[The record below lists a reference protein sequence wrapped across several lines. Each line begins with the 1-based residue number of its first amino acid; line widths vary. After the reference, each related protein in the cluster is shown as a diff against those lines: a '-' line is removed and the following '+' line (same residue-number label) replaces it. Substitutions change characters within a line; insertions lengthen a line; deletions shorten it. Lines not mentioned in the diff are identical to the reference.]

1 MIKGD
6 RRVRP
11 ALMTG
16 VALAGLV
23 LGAGAANAKSVLG
36 VNGPRLD
43 AAELEDARHRD
54 VMLDPREVLNERHGG
69 TILDPTQLL
78 DERHVR
84 APALGTEIETYV
96 GQVDIQDE
104 SQIVISLPGTPTT
117 ARDPVNINGIGQ
129 MIVSTPGAGGGVSL
143 GLCTGTLINPRTVLF
158 AAHCVNNRPATAYGS
173 ASGGVAIGFGFNN
186 SNNTTQP
193 GQPAGTSPLLNW
205 LFGSAAQGRAPN
217 TTSTS
222 EFFYTVNGL
231 VYNPLS
237 LEPAAAG
244 FLYGDVAIAS
254 LDTPARNIPT
264 WAILLSALTP
274 PSQITAANGTG
285 YHVTIS
291 GYGANGIGTT
301 GATGAIDYR
310 RRVAENWL
318 GALTSLNVRD
328 TFLFGGFSVSRP
340 QNLYWIDFDDP
351 RRGTPQAS
359 PFDFNVFRDNALP
372 NEGTTSGGN
381 SGGPLILDRTF
392 AQQVVIG
399 VLSGGSRFFG
409 AQPGSSYGTASFYQP
424 IYLYW
429 DWIAANNPYRYVGAV
444 AGSGNWEDPTRW
456 VSLQDPNYFIIGA
469 NGQLVNG
476 VPTRPGEQN
485 LGTSGQFGDLCVQ
498 GPAAG
503 GGDACLN
510 LANGQFRPTPG
521 GIGTSGND
529 TLGGGAGI
537 GSALSNNFGSDV
549 INPDGAFAANG
560 GLTASD
566 EPQNTAVLPPAT
578 IANGLPGAT
587 NFVPNNTAGNRLAG
601 VLPRYFDVTL
611 ANTGTTTLSST
622 VTIDRLTLR
631 GPAGLTI
638 NSGARLN
645 SLIDITQ
652 AGGIMTVNGTLTS
665 VGDYTVMGGLL
676 QGSGTITAPFVNS
689 VAGQIAPGTIG
700 TTGTLSIG
708 GNLVLASGNQYL
720 VDISGTASDRIAVT
734 GAANIGGQVVVGA
747 GVTGQV
753 NGLGRQFTILTATG
767 PVTGTFT
774 AQSLSPILSQQFTYQ
789 TNAVLMQI
797 RAASYNSVIDPNSTV
812 QSAYAQLF
820 DQNRPN
826 AALASLYALDFASVD
841 TIRTTFASLAPV
853 NEQAVRSLSAQSVN
867 MLQNF
872 NAARLREADK
882 SRAGGKVAVIGRPLE
897 LAQMGMAPALQPLGG
912 IQMGVQ
918 DGETTMTETNL
929 PDNVAI
935 FAAGGLVF
943 GDADSLPGYGV
954 GNTIAGRLISQP
966 TEFDGFY
973 LSGGI
978 EFYPGESTMVGISGF
993 YSSIDANTP
1002 LDQRVENDTYAASIY
1017 LRHAFANGPVID
1029 GQFSMGSMGFDT
1041 RRQVQFLTAP
1051 QTLESTSDDLLV
1063 SGALGISYDLESSI
1077 GTISPGIEARY
1088 ASVDL
1093 ATTRE
1098 TGGTLGLNFARESFE
1113 SKQARFGFAYEKQ
1126 GKQIAINANA
1136 QFVWEFEDGPQLLG
1150 ANFATGTGPNANFV
1164 LDTAD
1169 HTWGEVGIAATFGT
1183 GPLQTAISVD
1193 TTIGRDNAEAQVVRG
1208 SATWRF

>member
-1 MIKGD
+1 MTKGN

-23 LGAGAANAKSVLG
+23 LGAGAANAQTLLS

-43 AAELEDARHRD
+43 MAELEDSRHQTTA
-54 VMLDPREVLNERHGG
+54 LNPGELQDERHG
-69 TILDPTQLL
+69 
-78 DERHVR
+78 R
-84 APALGTEIETYV
+84 APALSVGIETYV
-96 GQVDIQDE
+96 GQMDIEDE
-104 SQIVISLPGTPTT
+104 SQIVISQPGTPTT
-117 ARDPVNINGIGQ
+117 ARDPVNINGVGQ

-158 AAHCVNNRPATAYGS
+158 AAHCVNTRPATAYGS

-186 SNNTTQP
+186 ANNTTQP

-222 EFFYTVNGL
+222 EFFYTVNG
-231 VYNPLS
+231 VAYHPLS
-237 LEPAAAG
+237 LEPAALG

-274 PSQITAANGTG
+274 PTQTSAANGTG
-285 YHVTIS
+285 YHVTIT

-301 GATGAIDYR
+301 GATGGIDYR

-318 GALTSLNVRD
+318 GALTSLDVRD

-351 RRGTPQAS
+351 RRGTPQAT
-359 PFDFNVFRDNALP
+359 PFDFNLFRDNALP

-444 AGSGNWEDPTRW
+444 AGNGNWEDPTRW

-476 VPTRPGEQN
+476 IPTRPGEEN
-485 LGTSGQFGDLCVQ
+485 RGTSGQFGEMCIQ

-503 GGDACLN
+503 SGTQGCVN
-510 LANGQFRPTPG
+510 LTTGQFTPTPG
-521 GIGTSGND
+521 GIGTSGDD
-529 TLGGGAGI
+529 TLGGNGRI
-537 GSALSNNFGSDV
+537 GSELSNNLGSAS
-549 INPDGAFAANG
+549 INPDGSFSDNG
-560 GLTASD
+560 LLATSQD
-566 EPQNTAVLPPAT
+566 EAQNGTPAAVLPAPT

-587 NFVPNNTAGNRLAG
+587 NFVPNNTAGNRLQG

-611 ANTGTTTLSST
+611 SNSGTTTLGST

-638 NSGARLN
+638 GTAGRLN

-665 VGDYTVMGGLL
+665 VGDYTVVGGLL

-689 VAGQIAPGTIG
+689 IAGQIAPGTIG
-700 TTGTLSIG
+700 TTGTLSVG

-720 VDISGTASDRIAVT
+720 VDISGTTSDRIAVT
-734 GAANIGGQVVVGA
+734 GAANVGGQVVVGA

-767 PVTGTFT
+767 GVTGTFA

-789 TNAVLMQI
+789 QNAVLMQI
-797 RAASYNSVIDPNSTV
+797 RAASYNSVIDRNDTV
-812 QSAYAQLF
+812 QTAYAQLF

-841 TIRTTFASLAPV
+841 TIRSNFVNLAPV

-882 SRAGGKVAVIGRPLE
+882 SRAGGKIAVTGRPLD

-918 DGETTMTETNL
+918 DDQTQVTEANL

-943 GDADSLPGYGV
+943 GDADSLPGYNV
-954 GNTIAGRLISQP
+954 GGTVAGRLISRP

-978 EFYPGESTMVGISGF
+978 EFYPGESTMVGISGY
-993 YSSIDANTP
+993 YSSLDADVP
-1002 LDQRVENDTYAASIY
+1002 LDQRVESDTYAASIY
-1017 LRHAFANGPVID
+1017 LRHAFTGGPVID

-1041 RRQVQFLTAP
+1041 RRQVQFLGTP

-1077 GTISPGIEARY
+1077 GTFSPGIEARY

-1098 TGGTLGLNFARESFE
+1098 TGGTLGLTFARESFE